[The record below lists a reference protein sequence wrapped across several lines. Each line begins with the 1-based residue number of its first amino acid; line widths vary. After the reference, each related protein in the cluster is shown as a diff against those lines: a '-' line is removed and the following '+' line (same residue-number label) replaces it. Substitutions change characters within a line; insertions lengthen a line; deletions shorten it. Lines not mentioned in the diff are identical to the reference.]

1 MQNSMLLS
9 PLCSKIEEY
18 CSVGNGRSHGDIYVV
33 DNKNQSYN
41 FLAFLLKSIED
52 VVVLIH

>member
-1 MQNSMLLS
+1 MLLS

-52 VVVLIH
+52 VVVLIL